1 MIKIEGREVFMMVK
15 GYVGIC
21 PICFEPIKKGE
32 EYKLLEEGSIY
43 HKKCA
48 EEKPDSHYFKI
59 ETIYI
64 KLWQYD
70 ELWVECGDVSNYV
83 EGLEYK
89 QKLLKYLMK
98 RDLSEDICFYNG
110 KVNFKINDMTEFNK
124 INAYC
129 NTRNEKY
136 LD

>member
-1 MIKIEGREVFMMVK
+1 MMVK

-21 PICFEPIKKGE
+21 PICFEPILKGE
-32 EYKLLEEGSIY
+32 ECKLLEEGYIY
-43 HKKCA
+43 HKKCT
-48 EEKPDSHYFKI
+48 EQKPDSHYFMI
-59 ETIYI
+59 ETIYS

-83 EGLEYK
+83 EGLEDK
-89 QKLLKYLMK
+89 QKLLKYLIK
-98 RDLSEDICFYNG
+98 KDLINDICFYNG
-110 KVNFKINDMTEFNK
+110 KVNFKISDMTEFNK

-129 NTRNEKY
+129 NTRNNKY

>member
-1 MIKIEGREVFMMVK
+1 MMVK

-32 EYKLLEEGSIY
+32 EVKLLEEGNIY
-43 HKKCA
+43 HKKCT

-59 ETIYI
+59 ETIYSN
-64 KLWQYD
+64 LWQYD
-70 ELWVECGDVSNYV
+70 ELWVECGDVSNYT

-89 QKLLKYLMK
+89 QKLLKYLIK
-98 RDLSEDICFYNG
+98 KDLINDTCFYNG

-124 INAYC
+124 VNSFC